1 MKMNTIWKAE
11 VISPNFTFEAFGATE
26 SDATKALEDGW
37 INHCKQYG
45 LEVQPILNSIKPEM
59 CALPLL
65 LLASDEDW
73 AWSVEPFK
81 LNSCYRDDHLI
92 KESE

>member
-1 MKMNTIWKAE
+1 MKLNTIWKAE
-11 VISPNFTFEAFGATE
+11 VISSDFTFEAFGATK
-26 SDATKALEDGW
+26 SDALKALEKGW
-37 INHCKQYG
+37 TNHCNQYR
-45 LEVQPILNSIKPEM
+45 LDIRPIVEVISE
-59 CALPLL
+59 
-65 LLASDEDW
+65 EDW

>member
-26 SDATKALEDGW
+26 SEAVNALEKGW
-37 INHCKQYG
+37 TNHCKQYG
-45 LEVQPILNSIKPEM
+45 LDIRPILNVI
-59 CALPLL
+59 
-65 LLASDEDW
+65 SDNDW